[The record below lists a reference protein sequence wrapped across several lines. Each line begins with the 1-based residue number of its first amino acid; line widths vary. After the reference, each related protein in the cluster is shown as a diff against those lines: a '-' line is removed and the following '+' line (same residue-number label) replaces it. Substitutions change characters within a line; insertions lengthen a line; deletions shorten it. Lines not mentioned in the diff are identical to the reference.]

1 MAVVGFANVGSGSAI
16 EQAAETVGE
25 GIIDA
30 GHRLVTGGLGGV
42 MAAASRGAR
51 RSKAWQDGS
60 VVGVLPGTDPSTA
73 NEWVDIPICTVLG
86 HGRNRVV
93 AQADAVIALGGGAG
107 TLSEM
112 AFAWIHDRLVIAVR
126 CGGWSERLA
135 DKRIDERVR
144 YPAIEQDRVYG
155 AADAREA
162 LRLLERWL
170 PSYDRSGGANGAVRS
185 SS

>member
-73 NEWVDIPICTVLG
+73 NTMP
-86 HGRNRVV
+86 
-93 AQADAVIALGGGAG
+93 
-107 TLSEM
+107 
-112 AFAWIHDRLVIAVR
+112 
-126 CGGWSERLA
+126 GWSTVWSPCVTWGRSRKLNP
-135 DKRIDERVR
+135 V
-144 YPAIEQDRVYG
+144 
-155 AADAREA
+155 ARPQ
-162 LRLLERWL
+162 R
-170 PSYDRSGGANGAVRS
+170 NGKS
-185 SS
+185 